1 MSLNLKYPTK
11 VQGTSSQFNTES
23 PPLAEVVKYV
33 FPAREKFKGLEM
45 PELNVTWWDGGL
57 LPPRPAELP
66 DGEIMGRDPNGG
78 CLLIGSKGKIMTGC
92 YGRDPFL
99 LPLDYDK
106 SYNRPAPEMRR
117 VTTSHEMDWV
127 RACKESPASRVEA
140 SSNFAY
146 SGPMNEMVVMGVVA
160 VRLQDLKR
168 ELLWDGEKMEFTN
181 ISDSDEIRV
190 IKSDRFEVIDG
201 HPHFDTQH
209 ETIKAKAAADE
220 YIRHTYR
227 EGWTM

>member
-1 MSLNLKYPTK
+1 
-11 VQGTSSQFNTES
+11 
-23 PPLAEVVKYV
+23 
-33 FPAREKFKGLEM
+33 M
-45 PELNVTWWDGGL
+45 PEVKVSWWDGGL

-66 DGEIMGRDPNGG
+66 DGEVMGRDTNGG
-78 CLLIGSKGKIMTGC
+78 CLLIGTKGKIMTGC
-92 YGRDPFL
+92 YGREPFL

-106 SYNRPAPEMRR
+106 DYSRPTPTLRR

-127 RACKESPASRVEA
+127 RACKESPESRVEA
-140 SSNFAY
+140 SSHFGY

-168 ELLWDGEKMEFTN
+168 ELEWDGEKMEFTN
-181 ISDSDEIRV
+181 ISDNDEIRV
-190 IKSDRFEVIDG
+190 IKSDKFEVIDG

-209 ETIKAKAAADE
+209 ETMNAKQAAAE

-227 EGWTM
+227 QGWSL